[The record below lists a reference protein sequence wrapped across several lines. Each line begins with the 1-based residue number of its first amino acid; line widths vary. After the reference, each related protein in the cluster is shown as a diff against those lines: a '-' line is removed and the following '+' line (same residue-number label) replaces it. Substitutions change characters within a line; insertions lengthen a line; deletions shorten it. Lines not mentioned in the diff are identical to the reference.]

1 MNQVGLVG
9 RITKD
14 PLLKK
19 LSEGRTHVSFT
30 LAINRNFRNS
40 EGTIEADFVLCSAWG
55 KLAERVAEY
64 CGKGSLVGINGRLQ
78 TRSYTNKENIK
89 VYTTEVVIDDVRFYI
104 LKSPGD
110 KDSQELTEGSQVAE
124 SFAKFEH
131 VETRDNYDKPNAFE
145 LPRTETELPVR

>member
-1 MNQVGLVG
+1 MKEPSK
-9 RITKD
+9 RI
-14 PLLKK
+14 
-19 LSEGRTHVSFT
+19 LSF
-30 LAINRNFRNS
+30 AI
-40 EGTIEADFVLCSAWG
+40 AWG

-64 CGKGSLVGINGRLQ
+64 CGKGSLVGVNGRLQ

-110 KDSQELTEGSQVAE
+110 KDSLESTEGSQVAE

-131 VETRDNYDKPNAFE
+131 VEMRDNYDKLNAFE